1 MDTNRNDFPT
11 RTMFVYKDLFYPYTR
26 LNDGK
31 FPWEDIS
38 FVSGKIKQLL
48 LSNWV
53 IYSNNEFLR
62 VRFSREVADLIGW
75 KKVAKAFFVEVF
87 RDFQGYDIPVDFV
100 DIEMSAPQK

>member
-48 LSNWV
+48 LSN
-53 IYSNNEFLR
+53 
-62 VRFSREVADLIGW
+62 
-75 KKVAKAFFVEVF
+75 
-87 RDFQGYDIPVDFV
+87 
-100 DIEMSAPQK
+100 